1 MNDIQV
7 PKEGSTRVEVHMLT
21 FEMYPQANN
30 VLEMACLVN
39 CNPKIWFAPALLI
52 NYIFKIVAAGHAG
65 RRKVLGQNPQ
75 VLRNRP

>member
-7 PKEGSTRVEVHMLT
+7 PKEGSTRIEVHMLT
-21 FEMYPQANN
+21 FEMHPKANN

-52 NYIFKIVAAGHAG
+52 NYIFKIVQFVDAG
-65 RRKVLGQNPQ
+65 RGKVPSENSEVLG
-75 VLRNRP
+75 NRT